1 MLVLCT
7 GVVFFIIKEII
18 MISEEI
24 LQLIERDLEN
34 GIGYEDN
41 YLGCYFYKDEEDEEE
56 DYND

>member
-1 MLVLCT
+1 
-7 GVVFFIIKEII
+7 

-24 LQLIERDLEN
+24 LQLIEKDLEN

-41 YLGCYFYKDEEDEEE
+41 YLGCYFYKDEEEDEE